1 MISGGAVEA
10 GPEAELD
17 PVSEKASGDTVQG
30 DAATGTTRL
39 MLVGELGPA
48 MGLAVEMVR
57 GAATSISV
65 GTPGGAIREDWRF
78 GGEVAVI
85 EIAVDMADVVARLRG
100 ERSGK
105 PAFRRAVSG
114 LVGHSVDH
122 VERELILQTLER
134 CSGNRTSAAS
144 MLGISV
150 RTMRNKLRTFLAD
163 GQALPP
169 ALVRH

>member
-1 MISGGAVEA
+1 MNPGRALET
-10 GPEAELD
+10 GPETDLD
-17 PVSEKASGDTVQG
+17 SLPDEPVGDVVRG
-30 DAATGTTRL
+30 EADSATTRL
-39 MLVGELGPA
+39 MLVGELGPT

-57 GAATSISV
+57 GSAASISV
-65 GTPGGAIREDWRF
+65 GTPGMAIRESWR
-78 GGEVAVI
+78 GGGDVTVVEL
-85 EIAVDMADVVARLRG
+85 AVDMADVVARLRG
-100 ERSGK
+100 ERAGK
-105 PAFRRAVSG
+105 PPFRRAVSG

-134 CSGNRTSAAS
+134 CAGNRTSAAS

>member
-1 MISGGAVEA
+1 MIPGGALET
-10 GPEAELD
+10 GQDSDLETT
-17 PVSEKASGDTVQG
+17 SEKAGGETVRV
-30 DAATGTTRL
+30 DAANGTTRL
-39 MLVGELGPA
+39 MLVGELGST

-57 GAATSISV
+57 GSAASISV
-65 GTPGGAIREDWRF
+65 GTPGGAIRETWRC

-85 EIAVDMADVVARLRG
+85 EIAVDMAEVVARLRG
-100 ERSGK
+100 ERAGK